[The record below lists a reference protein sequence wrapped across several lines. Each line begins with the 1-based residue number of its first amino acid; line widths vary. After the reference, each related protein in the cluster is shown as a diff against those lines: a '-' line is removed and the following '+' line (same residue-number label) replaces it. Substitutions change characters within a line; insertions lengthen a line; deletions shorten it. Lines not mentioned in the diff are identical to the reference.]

1 MAISDTIT
9 SMQNHLKNAYEKVSE
24 KGGTVPSEKNMANLS
39 EAIGSVPSGDNT
51 LLNSLIDRS
60 ITEIS
65 NDEVK
70 SVGKSSFNNCEK
82 LTSVNFTL
90 CTVIYDNAFQ
100 NCTKL
105 TSVNLPICS
114 NINSYVFY
122 NCSKLSSLNLP
133 LCSNI
138 GYHSLEKC
146 SSLTTLIIRS
156 SSVCVLAGTNTFN
169 STPIATS
176 TTEGFIY
183 VPDGLVESYKS
194 ATNWSTYASKIKP
207 ISDLGE

>member
-9 SMQNHLKNAYEKVSE
+9 SMQNHLKNAYDKVSE
-24 KGGTVPSEKNMANLS
+24 KGGTLPAEKNMANLS

-65 NDEVK
+65 NGEVTSIGYSAFRACK
-70 SVGKSSFNNCEK
+70 K
-82 LTSVNFTL
+82 LKTATFTKATTFYGYTFYECTSL
-90 CTVIYDNAFQ
+90 
-100 NCTKL
+100 
-105 TSVNLPICS
+105 
-114 NINSYVFY
+114 
-122 NCSKLSSLNLP
+122 SKLDFNRIDQIRDNVFNGCTAL
-133 LCSNI
+133 
-138 GYHSLEKC
+138 K
-146 SSLTTLIIRS
+146 TLIIRS
-156 SSVCVLAGTNTFN
+156 SSVCTLMYTNSFTN
-169 STPIATS
+169 TPIATS

-183 VPDGLVESYKS
+183 VPDDLVDSYKS

>member
-9 SMQNHLKNAYEKVSE
+9 SMQNHLKSAYDKVSE

-70 SVGKSSFNNCEK
+70 SVGAYICYGCSK
-82 LTSVNFTL
+82 LTSVNFTKS
-90 CTVIYDNAFQ
+90 TEIGARSFF
-100 NCTKL
+100 
-105 TSVNLPICS
+105 S
-114 NINSYVFY
+114 
-122 NCSKLSSLNLP
+122 CSKLATVDLSLCL
-133 LCSNI
+133 NI
-138 GYHSLEKC
+138 GSLSFAYC
-146 SSLTTLIIRS
+146 SSLKSFIVRTTSRACSLS
-156 SSVCVLAGTNTFN
+156 NTDAFT

-183 VPDGLVESYKS
+183 VPDDLVDSYKS